1 MVFKDMP
8 FSGSVTSF
16 TFVNFSNKTGSRLKW
31 WGDALIV
38 MVSAVYGLFFAPSP
52 RGGRAL
58 PTNRE
63 NQVRWLP
70 LLLIFLLAYIEISI
84 FIKVAAV
91 LGVAVT
97 LLLVVFSSCVG
108 ISLVRNQGMK
118 TFVQMQQ
125 NWRPAKARRRKW

>member
-52 RGGRAL
+52 RGGRAYL
-58 PTNRE
+58 PIGE
-63 NQVRWLP
+63 PVRWLP

>member
-38 MVSAVYGLFFAPSP
+38 MVSAVYGSFSRRRPVAAVL
-52 RGGRAL
+52 L
-58 PTNRE
+58 PIGE
-63 NQVRWLP
+63 PVRWLP